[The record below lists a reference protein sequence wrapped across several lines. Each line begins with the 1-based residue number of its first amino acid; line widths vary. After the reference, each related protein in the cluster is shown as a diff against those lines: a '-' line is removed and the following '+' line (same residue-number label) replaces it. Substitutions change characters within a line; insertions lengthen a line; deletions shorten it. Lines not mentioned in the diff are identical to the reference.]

1 MSKFGKLSEAFEVN
15 TPREMKLANP
25 ITGLPLTSNDGKTA
39 ASIQLYSAD
48 SKVAQTFER
57 ELLDGRL
64 LSKAKPDAE
73 KTETEMYLRIATMTA
88 GWTLFDLDGNPVEV
102 ECTRAN
108 AVEFYRE
115 MPWAF
120 EQAVDFTRSR
130 NNYKKI

>member
-1 MSKFGKLSEAFEVN
+1 MSKFGKLSEAFDKE

-25 ITGLPLTSNDGKTA
+25 ITGLPLTSADGKTA
-39 ASIQLYSAD
+39 AVINLYSAD

-57 ELLDGRL
+57 ELLDGRI

-73 KTETEMYLRIATMTA
+73 KTELEMYLRLATLTHS
-88 GWTLFDLDGNPVEV
+88 WTLLDLEGNPVEV
-102 ECTRAN
+102 ECNRAN

-120 EQAVDFTRSR
+120 EQASDFSRSR
-130 NNYKKI
+130 NNYKKS